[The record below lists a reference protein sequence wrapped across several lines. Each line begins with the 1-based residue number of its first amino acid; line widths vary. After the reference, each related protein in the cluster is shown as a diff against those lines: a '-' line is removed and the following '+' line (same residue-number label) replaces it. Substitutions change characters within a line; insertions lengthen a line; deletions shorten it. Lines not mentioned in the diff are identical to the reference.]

1 VADLDKAARYFEHF
15 AGVSESES
23 PLYSSLSRAIA
34 GDRELLALTTQML
47 DHQPPANV
55 LFGAVHF
62 LILRGADHALSD
74 YFASAGGDREPDG
87 SLIEAFRAF
96 CDEYRAEL
104 LPLLR
109 RGRVQTNE
117 VRRATF
123 LLPAF
128 AWVAAREGRPLA
140 TLEVGTAAGL
150 LTLWDA
156 YAYDY
161 GAGRIIGES
170 PLTLTCELRGGIPEL
185 SMPTRA
191 WSAGIDVEP
200 IHLDDADAA
209 DWLRALVWP
218 DQLERMARLA
228 AAIDIA
234 RAQPPL
240 LVAGDGI
247 RQLADVAIEAP
258 AEATLVVHHSFA
270 LNQVVP
276 EDRAHL
282 ERQLVELAAHRVVYL
297 VAVEWTGPDDPQE
310 LRAGKARRNEIPRK
324 TLARVHHHGAWLD
337 WVA

>member
-1 VADLDKAARYFEHF
+1 VADLDRAARYFEHF
-15 AGVSESES
+15 AGTSEGES

-34 GDRELLALTTQML
+34 GDGELLALTMEML
-47 DHQPPANV
+47 DRQPPPNV
-55 LFGAVHF
+55 LFAAVHF
-62 LILRGADHALSD
+62 LILRGADHELSS
-74 YFASAGGDREPDG
+74 YFASAGGSRQPDG
-87 SLIEAFRAF
+87 LETEALRDF
-96 CDEYRAEL
+96 CDQYREQL

-123 LLPAF
+123 LVPAF
-128 AWVAAREGRPLA
+128 AWVTAREGRPLA
-140 TLEVGTAAGL
+140 TLEVGTAAGF

-161 GAGRIIGES
+161 GEGRVIGES
-170 PLTLTCELRGGIPEL
+170 PLTLSCELRGGVPEL
-185 SMPTRA
+185 AMPRRA
-191 WSAGIDVEP
+191 WSAGIDLEP
-200 IHLDDADAA
+200 IHVDDADAA

-218 DQLERMARLA
+218 DQLERMARLE

-234 RAQPPL
+234 RAQPPQ

-247 RQLADVAIEAP
+247 HQLSEVAMEAP
-258 AEATLVVHHSFA
+258 AAATLVVHHSFA
-270 LNQVVP
+270 LNQVAP
-276 EDRAHL
+276 EDRARLDH
-282 ERQLVELAAHRVVYL
+282 ELVELAGDRDVYL

-310 LRAGKARRNEIPRK
+310 LRAGKARRGGVPRK